1 NDKDYGSGY
10 LVKKSSF
17 HNELNIDPDIYPDVG
32 IINPIQVSNP
42 KQEFFFSQFSYIFYP
57 FYSNEKISFEN
68 YKQGIGVPNSAIQRL
83 KDNSDIYKI
92 TTLQNLYNTA
102 GNETY
107 VEFSKAVTYNSYND
121 NLDNLFIGGSKVNYE
136 EIPYVALLDMYGAA
150 VPGEGNPMSPF
161 GWLWD
166 ISYNT
171 VSNMIYGIGLYEGKL
186 VDQRKNVNN
195 KLLELQELY
204 KEFNASLIKKGLCS
218 PSPVMYGEFGYY
230 ESKERYPCNK
240 EIWGDLAGKPIRHHR
255 FPKRDIHDN
264 MGNIYTLGIRF
275 DLDEIKDIIKNSTKL
290 TQEEK
295 DDIVGFKILR
305 GNRRNN
311 KSVIAKG
318 LINNVG
324 VYSDEKGRTR
334 YYPNYPYNDL
344 RADPFLSIGQ
354 TEDDSGKNIGLQLNG
369 FTNPDEYQRR
379 FTFHSPDTSFY
390 QP

>member
-1 NDKDYGSGY
+1 CEEPSDTVPRWQVENTFEVEEDIREEYTLSEMDEGLKQDIEDKEEEIEKIRAVTIPKINKEINSRLSDLFIFMETPLIETDARNIRIVNNDKDYGSGY

-161 GWLWD
+161 GWLW
-166 ISYNT
+166 
-171 VSNMIYGIGLYEGKL
+171 
-186 VDQRKNVNN
+186 
-195 KLLELQELY
+195 
-204 KEFNASLIKKGLCS
+204 
-218 PSPVMYGEFGYY
+218 
-230 ESKERYPCNK
+230 
-240 EIWGDLAGKPIRHHR
+240 
-255 FPKRDIHDN
+255 
-264 MGNIYTLGIRF
+264 
-275 DLDEIKDIIKNSTKL
+275 
-290 TQEEK
+290 
-295 DDIVGFKILR
+295 
-305 GNRRNN
+305 
-311 KSVIAKG
+311 
-318 LINNVG
+318 
-324 VYSDEKGRTR
+324 
-334 YYPNYPYNDL
+334 
-344 RADPFLSIGQ
+344 
-354 TEDDSGKNIGLQLNG
+354 
-369 FTNPDEYQRR
+369 
-379 FTFHSPDTSFY
+379 
-390 QP
+390 